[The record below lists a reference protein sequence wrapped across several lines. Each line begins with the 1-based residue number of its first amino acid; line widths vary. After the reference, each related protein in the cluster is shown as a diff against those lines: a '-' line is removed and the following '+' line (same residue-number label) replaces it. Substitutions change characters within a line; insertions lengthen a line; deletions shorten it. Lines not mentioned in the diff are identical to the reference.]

1 MKGGCRKKK
10 GEPKEINSKARLLFE
25 EYFKK
30 TFSDSYY
37 WTAKDAGCMSQLLKK
52 LKYQREQ
59 KGMDVSDD
67 SLLYALQYLLS
78 SIREGWIFEN
88 FSVTNINS
96 KFNEIVA
103 QAKKSTS
110 AKPTADIGIVLK
122 DNSPDKY
129 DNDSDKWN
137 R

>member
-1 MKGGCRKKK
+1 MRN
-10 GEPKEINSKARLLFE
+10 IS
-25 EYFKK
+25 KK

-37 WTAKDAGCMSQLLKK
+37 WTAKDAGAMSQLLNK
-52 LKYQREQ
+52 LKFQREQ
-59 KGMDVSDD
+59 KKMDISDD
-67 SLLYALQYLLS
+67 SILYALQYLLS
-78 SIREGWIFEN
+78 SVKEGWIFEN

-103 QAKKSTS
+103 QAKKVTST
-110 AKPTADIGIVLK
+110 KPTTDIGVILK

-129 DNDSDKWN
+129 DSPQEKKWEDRWN